1 MTRSTSRNCPAL
13 LASALSVP
21 SMLTAGLLALGVL
34 AVGLGGVAAAQDT
47 PPPPVKVPAKQP
59 AQPKPVPVAGRED
72 QKPVQPV
79 SPEDQKKLDAFDE
92 LQRQKAAAAGAAV
105 GPRPPVNPKAKL
117 EIPFGTEKHDFGLK
131 RQGDLLTHTFRLLSA
146 GEEPVVISQASPT
159 CGCTVGEIKVKAP
172 GTEEFAPYVLGQPIA
187 PQSEVTVDATL
198 DTTSKTNQTQVRI
211 NVYTNDPIGTIGL
224 SLNANVEPFLRA
236 TPPFLQLGD
245 VPQGQ
250 ERTGL
255 VDIRTT
261 RGEKVML
268 TEDKS
273 RQIPVPEGFS
283 YELKPINPDEDGRSA
298 QWQVSMRVS
307 GDATEGARGYVMTLL
322 TDVPLPITPEVKAS
336 VATGKQVPTTYNI
349 ATNVNYRVL
358 GIISLNPVYLSL
370 GLVRP
375 GSPVVRNVKLVSQD
389 PEFDLSNVTATL
401 EGENGEPLQWA
412 EHFSTTIKPALGQ
425 NAVDIQLSLD
435 GLPEG
440 ADGSFRGIMVV
451 KTGHPSKPQE
461 LVRFSGVCRK
471 LTGVPSAG
479 GQ

>member
-1 MTRSTSRNCPAL
+1 MTRSISSYCPAFL
-13 LASALSVP
+13 SNALSAP
-21 SMLTAGLLALGVL
+21 TLLSAGLLALGFL
-34 AVGLGGVAAAQDT
+34 AVGLGDVATAQDA

-59 AQPKPVPVAGRED
+59 VQPKSVPVVGRED

-92 LQRQKAAAAGAAV
+92 LQRQKAAAATPA

-117 EIPFGTEKHDFGLK
+117 EIPFGSEKHDFGVA
-131 RQGDLLTHTFRLLSA
+131 RQGDILTHTFRLMSA

-172 GTEEFAPYVLGQPIA
+172 GAEAFEPYTLGAAIA

-236 TPPFLQLGD
+236 TPAFLQLGD
-245 VPQGQ
+245 IPQGQ

-255 VDIRTT
+255 IDIRTT

-268 TEDKS
+268 TEDTA

-283 YELKPINPDEDGRSA
+283 YELKAINPDADGRSN

-307 GDATEGARGYVMTLL
+307 GDATEGARGYAMTLL
-322 TDVPLPITPEVKAS
+322 TDVPLPVTPEVKAS
-336 VATGKQVPTTYNI
+336 AATGKQVPTTYNI

-358 GIISLNPVYLSL
+358 GIISLNPQYLSL

-389 PEFDLSNVTATL
+389 PNFDLSNVTVTI
-401 EGENGEPLQWA
+401 EGDNGEPLQWA
-412 EHFSTTIKPALGQ
+412 EHFSTAVKPALGQ

-461 LVRFSGVCRK
+461 VVRFSGVCRK
-471 LTGVPSAG
+471 LTGLPTAG